1 MCVCI
6 YDWQKEG
13 VPGRG
18 TGVSQDESPD
28 AAGSLGPNS
37 WWCKSP
43 VYTVEE
49 LLLGEKTCLYPCW
62 IYFAFF
68 IVVVELGFFVGFGVF
83 FWFFFF
89 YTMKS

>member
-1 MCVCI
+1 MCI

-18 TGVSQDESPD
+18 TGVNQDKSPG

-49 LLLGEKTCLYPCW
+49 LLLGEKSCLYPCW
-62 IYFAFF
+62 IYFAFSCCCRL
-68 IVVVELGFFVGFGVF
+68 VGFFGWFWGGLFV
-83 FWFFFF
+83 WFFFIQ
-89 YTMKS
+89 